1 MRILLD
7 TQSWLW
13 MVSAPDRLSAASQ
26 ALVADADTEL
36 LLSAA
41 SAWEIA
47 IKEAI
52 GKLTLPEPAERYV
65 PSRLASFR
73 AVSLPI
79 AQSHALRVGVLPMH
93 HRDPFDRILI
103 AQAQIEG
110 LPLLTADPR
119 MARYDVELIAA

>member
-26 ALVADADTEL
+26 TLVADADTEI

-47 IKEAI
+47 IKESV
-52 GKLTLPEPAERYV
+52 GKLKLPEPAERYV

-73 AVSLPI
+73 TTSLPI
-79 AQSHALRVGVLPMH
+79 AQSHALRVAALPMH

-110 LPLLTADPR
+110 LPLLSGDPL
-119 MARYDVELIAA
+119 MARYDVELIPA

>member
-47 IKEAI
+47 IKESI

-73 AVSLPI
+73 TASLPI
-79 AQSHALRVGVLPMH
+79 SHNHALRVGVLPMH

-110 LPLLTADPR
+110 LPLLTGDPR
-119 MARYDVELIAA
+119 MARYDVELISA